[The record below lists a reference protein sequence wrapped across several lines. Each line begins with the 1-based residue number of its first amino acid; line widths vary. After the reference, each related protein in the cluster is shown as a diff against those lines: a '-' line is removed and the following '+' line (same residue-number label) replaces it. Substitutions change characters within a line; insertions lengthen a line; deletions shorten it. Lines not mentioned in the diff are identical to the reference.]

1 MGLFGKELANVVEW
15 NDNRGDV
22 LFWKW
27 ENNEIKKGSRL
38 IVRPGQNA
46 IFLYNGKV
54 EGVCKDTGSFDIE
67 SKIIPFLSTLKGFK
81 FGFNSGLRAE
91 VLFINTKEF
100 TEKWGTKSE
109 INIPAEG
116 LNLPGGLPV
125 RAFGMFSFKI
135 QDYEAMINKLAGI
148 KREYTTADVKERV
161 VAKLDQLLMKWIVKE
176 GKDIMNLAANSD
188 RISAGIRGDLDLEME
203 EIGIS
208 ITDFSFQNFSY
219 PEEVQK
225 MVKKVAS
232 QGMIGDLDRYQ
243 RVAMIDAMANGKGAG
258 SSASDMAQTM
268 AGLQMGMAMANQVTQ
283 SMNGMMGTQG
293 QTMPNQMHPG
303 MGNGNQGLN
312 QGMANGT
319 QGMNQG
325 AGNPGIEQG
334 AANPGGSQGNGN
346 KPNFCPNCGTKT
358 GGGNFCS
365 NCGTKLV

>member
-15 NDNRGDV
+15 NESRDNV

-27 ENNEIKKGSRL
+27 DNNEIKKGSRL

-54 EGVCKDTGSFDIE
+54 EGVCKEEGSFDIE
-67 SKIIPFLSTLKGFK
+67 TKIIPFLSTLKGFK

-125 RAFGMFSFKI
+125 RAFGTFSFKI
-135 QDYEAMINKLAGI
+135 QDYQAVIEKLAGI
-148 KREYTTADVKERV
+148 KKEYTTLDVKERV

-176 GKDIMNLAANSD
+176 GKNMTNLMANAD
-188 RISAGIRGDLDLEME
+188 LISAGICSDLNLEME
-203 EIGIS
+203 KIGIF
-208 ITDFSFQNFSY
+208 IADFSFQNISY

-225 MVKKVAS
+225 MVKKAAS
-232 QGMIGDLDRYQ
+232 QSMMGDLDRYQ
-243 RVAMIDAMANGKGAG
+243 KMAMIDAMANGKGVG
-258 SSASDMAQTM
+258 SSASDMAQAM
-268 AGLQMGMAMANQVTQ
+268 AGMQMGMAMANQMA
-283 SMNGMMGTQG
+283 SSFNGMTGTQG
-293 QTMPNQMHPG
+293 QSVPNQG
-303 MGNGNQGLN
+303 TYGTGNLGGNSGTQSQDQNSNGNQ
-312 QGMANGT
+312 
-319 QGMNQG
+319 
-325 AGNPGIEQG
+325 
-334 AANPGGSQGNGN
+334 N

-358 GGGNFCS
+358 GNGNFCS